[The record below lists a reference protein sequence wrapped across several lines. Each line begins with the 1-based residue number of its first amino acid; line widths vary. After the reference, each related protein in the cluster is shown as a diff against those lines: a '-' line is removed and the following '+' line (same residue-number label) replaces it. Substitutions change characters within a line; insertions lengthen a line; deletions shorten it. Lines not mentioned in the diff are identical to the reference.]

1 MTGKEEAPKNDSGAI
16 LMYIRRDAPVREQ
29 VGHASLQHTRES
41 LMSTS
46 CEAATCKFIRKIE
59 TTC

>member
-29 VGHASLQHTRES
+29 VGQASLPTHKGKPDVD
-41 LMSTS
+41 LL
-46 CEAATCKFIRKIE
+46 
-59 TTC
+59 